1 MIEIK
6 KVTKIY
12 GKNIGNFNISININN
27 GEIYGILG
35 PNGAGKTTL
44 IRQIMGFIKS
54 DAGVISFNNL
64 NPWLNSKEIMEDTGY
79 LSGEI
84 SLYENLKGI
93 EYLKLIKNF
102 RPKVNWKYVEK
113 LILHFELNVNTKIK
127 KMSKGMKQKL
137 AIIAAVMHKPKF
149 LILDEPTSGLD
160 PVMQDQFNELIL
172 KMREKNK
179 TTIIICS
186 HIFDEIAKLC
196 DRVGFIKQ
204 GKLIEEMKIDNKNMY
219 EIEKHFKKLYERERV
234 L

>member
-1 MIEIK
+1 MIQIK

-12 GKNIGNFNISININN
+12 GKDIGNFNISININD

-35 PNGAGKTTL
+35 PNGAGKSTL

-54 DAGVISFNNL
+54 DAGIISFNNL
-64 NPWLNSKEIMEDTGY
+64 NPWLNSKEIMKDTGY

-84 SLYENLKGI
+84 SLYENLKGT

-172 KMREKNK
+172 KMREKDK

-196 DRVGFIKQ
+196 DRVGFIKH

-219 EIEKHFKKLYERERV
+219 EIQKHFKKLYERERV